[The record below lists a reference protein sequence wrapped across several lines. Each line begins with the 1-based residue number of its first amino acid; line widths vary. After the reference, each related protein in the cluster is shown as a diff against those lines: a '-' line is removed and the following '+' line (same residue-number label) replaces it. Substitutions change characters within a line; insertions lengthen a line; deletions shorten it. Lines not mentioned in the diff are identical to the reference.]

1 MDGEM
6 WFGEEG
12 QIHRVLKQVWGRLLS
27 ALPHLNVVGSISGG
41 GAFLPIFTPLQEVGD
56 SWERGQPWDRWVG
69 LESSKAFLG
78 RSVGMDGQEQIQ
90 ALCWAR
96 AGLMAEVYRNMSWWG
111 L

>member
-41 GAFLPIFTPLQEVGD
+41 GIPPYFYPFAGSGGFVG
-56 SWERGQPWDRWVG
+56 ERPALGQVG
-69 LESSKAFLG
+69 GA
-78 RSVGMDGQEQIQ
+78 
-90 ALCWAR
+90 
-96 AGLMAEVYRNMSWWG
+96 
-111 L
+111 